1 MVCWSSTEHNCQV
14 VPISHHS
21 YTKHILYIL
30 QNTPAFLRRH
40 HVECTQHTHAHVSCF
55 GLLISDEVCNDLV
68 GKDSAA
74 HGQLGHGGQSLS
86 IRGGRQPLLYGILLI
101 SMTITCYYRL
111 PHDVM
116 SNGACEVPQ
125 LILSQA
131 FDEAPG
137 GSCLRPTGPLLSLH
151 A

>member
-1 MVCWSSTEHNCQV
+1 M
-14 VPISHHS
+14 
-21 YTKHILYIL
+21 L
-30 QNTPAFLRRH
+30 
-40 HVECTQHTHAHVSCF
+40 HVSYF
-55 GLLISDEVCNDLV
+55 GLFISDEICNDLV

-86 IRGGRQPLLYGILLI
+86 IRGGCQPLLYGVLFI
-101 SMTITCYYRL
+101 SVTITCHYRL

-116 SNGACEVPQ
+116 SIRACEVPQ

-137 GSCLRPTGPLLSLH
+137 GSCLRPTGLILSLH